1 MIKLYHG
8 TNAFFEQPDLSKCRP
23 FKDFGKGFYLT
34 PDLTVA
40 KRMAERCVER
50 SDWQGAPK
58 YVYVYTFDDA
68 DLSELNIRRF
78 TSVVNEEFALFVMA
92 NRQMRSKMPDHN
104 RDNRYDIVV
113 GPIADDR
120 MVLNAPAEGGEAVIW
135 INTSRAVEKKS
146 PDLEWFK
153 TEFVPGD
160 FYNKLTVTVEPN
172 ESETSR
178 ITEYNQD
185 EGKDDRI
192 TISVGSFMIAITVNQ
207 AGKATDTTGE

>member
-68 DLSELNIRRF
+68 DLSELSIRRF

-120 MVLNAPAEGGEAVIW
+120 MGVLFRRFEDGEITLEFMT
-135 INTSRAVEKKS
+135 NELKFKKLS
-146 PDLEWFK
+146 MQYSFHTTKALS
-153 TEFVPGD
+153 
-160 FYNKLTVTVEPN
+160 KLTLKEVRHV
-172 ESETSR
+172 
-178 ITEYNQD
+178 
-185 EGKDDRI
+185 
-192 TISVGSFMIAITVNQ
+192 
-207 AGKATDTTGE
+207 